1 MRTVMEIVVEK
12 IVNLEIFVLERLKLN
27 VEIKVGYTVLYCS
40 WIYHILRFKL
50 SNFEHKLFKLTWTWK
65 LSNFRLTNF
74 YFFIG
79 VKSKS
84 NENKTV
90 RRWPERFNI
99 FKTRSFLII
108 WNWILAKTKNFESF
122 ENKESEIFEI
132 ISKSMFTMS
141 IIICGC
147 RIRIN

>member
-99 FKTRSFLII
+99 SITRSFLII

>member
-99 FKTRSFLII
+99 SKTRSFLII
-108 WNWILAKTKNFESF
+108 WNWILAKTKKMRVLKIKNPKYSKSF
-122 ENKESEIFEI
+122 QNLCSQCQLSFAAVESE
-132 ISKSMFTMS
+132 
-141 IIICGC
+141 
-147 RIRIN
+147 

>member
-108 WNWILAKTKNFESF
+108 WNWILAKTKKNESF

>member
-90 RRWPERFNI
+90 RRWPGRFNI